1 MKKSPEN
8 VKSTTHRLKL
18 LFLSLGIVVVTGI
31 VLTFLVGH
39 TVLSAR
45 DIVQERDIVLE
56 QLQKAL
62 SLMQDAETGQ
72 RGYLLTLDRRYLQP
86 YNDAR
91 ADIRK
96 QMEILQAQVERG
108 NLSAIEVAE
117 LDALMNEK
125 LAELQATIDL
135 AEGGNS
141 AGALERMRQGE
152 GKRVMDSIREK
163 FTHLQVQQQRERAR
177 AENDASEATLYRT
190 VMFVIIAAL
199 NLLFLAWAYIRIRR
213 EMSLQYVAALETE
226 RQREILSVSL
236 ASIGDAVMIT
246 DTNGIITFVNKVAE
260 DLTGWTASDAI
271 GKPCARVFRIIN
283 ETSRAPVDSPVDKVM
298 EKGVIVG
305 LANHTLLIRRDGSE
319 VPIDDSGAP
328 IRERDGTMRGVVLVF
343 RDFSAHKEAEH
354 KLIKAK
360 DDVEAASKAK
370 DQFLATLSH
379 ELRTPLTPVLAT
391 LSTWEANRS
400 LPLPL
405 QSDLQL
411 VRRNVEMEARLID
424 DLLDLTRIEHG
435 KLILEME
442 TVNVHDLIDAVVA
455 LYSSEAHTKNVQLN
469 PSLRAGN
476 AHVVADPARLQQ
488 VFWNIVGNAVKFTP
502 EGGHISIVTRNQ
514 ADGELEVTISDDG
527 IGMSQD
533 IMERLFHRFEQGS
546 ATPHKSRGL
555 GLGLSIAKALVSAHH
570 GTLRASSQGEQ
581 QGSVFTVTLPV
592 TEPPVSD
599 AKPVADDLQA
609 ELDTALQILLLEDHV
624 DTAQVMSAV
633 LRGMGHEVE
642 LVGTVAAGVEK
653 VQSKKYDLILSD
665 LGLPDGTGLNFIE
678 EARKVCQTP
687 AIALTGYGMAEDV
700 EKCLRAGFNEHL
712 TKPIDFERLQ
722 KSINN
727 ATRDRGISPSR

>member
-1 MKKSPEN
+1 MNKPPES
-8 VKSTTHRLKL
+8 VRSTTHRLKL
-18 LFLSLGIVVVTGI
+18 LFLSLGMVVVAGI

-39 TVLSAR
+39 TVITAR
-45 DIVQERDIVLE
+45 DMVQERDIVLE
-56 QLQKAL
+56 QLQKTF
-62 SLMQDAETGQ
+62 SMMQDAETGQ

-86 YNDAR
+86 YNDSR

-96 QMEILQAQVERG
+96 QMEVLQTQVESG
-108 NLSAIEVAE
+108 NLSASDVSE
-117 LDALMNEK
+117 LNLLVMEK
-125 LAELQATIDL
+125 LEELQATIDL
-135 AEGGNS
+135 AESNN
-141 AGALERMRQGE
+141 APRALERMKQGE
-152 GKRVMDSIREK
+152 GKRLMDSLREK
-163 FTHLQVQQQRERAR
+163 FGQLQLQQQRERAR
-177 AENDASEATLYRT
+177 AEDEASAATTYRT
-190 VMFVIIAAL
+190 SMFVVIAGL

-213 EMSLQYVAALETE
+213 EMSFQYVAALETE

-246 DTNGIITFVNKVAE
+246 DTNGIITFLNQVAE
-260 DLTGWTASDAI
+260 DLTGWTATDAV

-328 IRERDGTMRGVVLVF
+328 IREKDGTMRGVVLVF

-370 DQFLATLSH
+370 DNFLATLSH

-400 LPLPL
+400 LPGAL
-405 QSDLQL
+405 QPELQL

-435 KLILEME
+435 KLMLDVE
-442 TVNVHDLIDAVVA
+442 TVNAHDLIEAVVA
-455 LYSSEAHTKNVQLN
+455 LYSNEAQAKQVQLT
-469 PSLRAGN
+469 PALRAGN
-476 AHVVADPARLQQ
+476 AHVVADPSRLQQ

-502 EGGHISIVTRNQ
+502 TGGHISIVTRNQ
-514 ADGELEVTISDDG
+514 PDGELEIIISDDG

-546 ATPHKSRGL
+546 TTPHKSRGL

-570 GTLRASSQGEQ
+570 GTLRASSQGEHH
-581 QGSVFTVTLPV
+581 GSVFTITLPV
-592 TEPPVSD
+592 TEPPAPDTRPVLD
-599 AKPVADDLQA
+599 ATQPQA
-609 ELDTALQILLLEDHV
+609 GKALQILLLEDHA

-642 LVGTVAAGVEK
+642 LAGTVAAGVEK
-653 VQSKKYDLILSD
+653 IHARKFDLILSD

-678 EARKVCQTP
+678 EARKVCETP

-700 EKCLRAGFNEHL
+700 EKCLQAGFDEHL

-722 KSINN
+722 KSIGN
-727 ATRDRGISPSR
+727 ATRDKGNSPS